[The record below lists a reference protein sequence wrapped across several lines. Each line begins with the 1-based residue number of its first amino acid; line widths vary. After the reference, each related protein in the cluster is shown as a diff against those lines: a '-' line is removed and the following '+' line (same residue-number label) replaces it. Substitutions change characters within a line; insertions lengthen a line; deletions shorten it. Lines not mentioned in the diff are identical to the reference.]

1 MAGWASLPSLRHTG
15 AGLPIPVT
23 DTTATFRQDTAGE
36 EDLED
41 LLLEVLPADG
51 SSLGNLSA
59 REALGQAVGREI
71 SEEAYEDV
79 KGRLLAKGL
88 IRKGRGRGGA
98 IALAEGIEEGSR
110 VEASA
115 AAASPAPAMNG
126 RRAKKEAPAKD
137 FKAVL
142 WASADKLRAQM
153 DAAEY
158 KHLVLGL
165 IFLKYISD
173 TFAEHRSK
181 VLAMVSLP
189 DSDFY
194 MGDDPAD
201 HEAALEDRDYYTQE
215 NVFWVPAE
223 ARWESLRAR
232 AKQSDIGRQ
241 IDQALVAIENENP
254 TLRGKLDKRFGA
266 AQLEPG
272 RMGELVDL
280 ISTIGFA
287 DDQRSGD
294 VLGEVYEYF
303 LGQFASA
310 EGKKGGQFYT
320 PAHVVKTL
328 VAVLAPHKGRI
339 YDPCCGSGGMFVQS
353 EKFIQAHGGKRDDAS
368 IYGQESNPT
377 TWRLAAMN
385 LAIRGFAADLGQEP
399 ADTFARDQFPDQK
412 FDYILA
418 NPPFNISDW
427 GGEKYESD
435 PRWVYGRPPVGN
447 ANYAWL
453 QHMLWKLRPGGEA
466 GVVLANGSMSSN
478 QSGEGQI
485 REAMVRGDVVEVM
498 VALPGQ
504 LFLNT
509 QIPVCLWFLTND
521 KTQRGRDRRGETLF
535 IDARQLGT
543 MKTRVE
549 RVLTDEEIAKI
560 AGTVHAWRGDGEVAE
575 AYENV
580 AGFCYSAKL
589 EEIEKNGFVLTPGRY
604 VGAADQAEDDEPFEQ
619 KMQRLTALLKQQQEE
634 GAKLDAAIARNL
646 AWLGFD

>member
-1 MAGWASLPSLRHTG
+1 VSDSAAGPAPSAS
-15 AGLPIPVT
+15 
-23 DTTATFRQDTAGE
+23 
-36 EDLED
+36 EDNLGD
-41 LLLEVLPADG
+41 LLLEVLPPDG
-51 SSLGNLSA
+51 STIGNGSA
-59 REALGQAVGREI
+59 REALSRAAERSIGEEEYAAVRDK
-71 SEEAYEDV
+71 AV
-79 KGRLLAKGL
+79 ALGL
-88 IRKGRGRGGA
+88 VAKGRGRGGS
-98 IALAEGIEEGSR
+98 IALAEGIEGGSR
-110 VEASA
+110 YE
-115 AAASPAPAMNG
+115 APAAPAVGNG
-126 RRAKKEAPAKD
+126 QGRARKEAAAKD

-173 TFAEHRSK
+173 TFAEHRAK
-181 VLAMVSLP
+181 VLAMVSDP
-189 DSDFY
+189 DSDNY
-194 MGDDPAD
+194 VGDDPAE
-201 HEAALEDRDYYTQE
+201 HQASLEDRDYYTQE
-215 NVFWVPAE
+215 NVFWVPTD

-232 AKQSDIGRQ
+232 AKQPDIGQ
-241 IDQALVAIENENP
+241 LIDKALVAIENENQ

-272 RMGELVDL
+272 RLGELVDL

-287 DDQRSGD
+287 DEHRSGD

-535 IDARQLGT
+535 LDARQMGT

-549 RVLTDEEIAKI
+549 RVLTDEDIEKI
-560 AGTVHAWRGDGEVAE
+560 AGTVHAWRGDGEGAD
-575 AYENV
+575 AYEDV

-589 EEIEKNGFVLTPGRY
+589 KEIEKNGFVLTPGRY
-604 VGAADQAEDDEPFEQ
+604 VGAAEMDDDDEPFDQ
-619 KMQRLTALLKQQQEE
+619 KMKRLSVLFRQQQQE

-646 AWLGFD
+646 AVLGYSTDPGAESMP

>member
-1 MAGWASLPSLRHTG
+1 LTDSATFPTQETDDENLGEDLGGLDDLLASLRS
-15 AGLPIPVT
+15 
-23 DTTATFRQDTAGE
+23 DDE
-36 EDLED
+36 
-41 LLLEVLPADG
+41 PAP
-51 SSLGNLSA
+51 
-59 REALGQAVGREI
+59 
-71 SEEAYEDV
+71 
-79 KGRLLAKGL
+79 K
-88 IRKGRGRGGA
+88 RGRGK
-98 IALAEGIEEGSR
+98 
-110 VEASA
+110 
-115 AAASPAPAMNG
+115 
-126 RRAKKEAPAKD
+126 AKKEAPAKD

-173 TFAEHRSK
+173 TFAAQQSK
-181 VLAMVSLP
+181 VLLMVSDP
-189 DSDFY
+189 DSDNY
-194 MGDDPAD
+194 IGDDPAD
-201 HEAALEDRDYYTQE
+201 HQAALEDRDYYTQE
-215 NVFWVPAE
+215 NVFWVPAD
-223 ARWESLRAR
+223 ARWETLRTR
-232 AKQSDIGRQ
+232 AKQPDIGQ
-241 IDQALVAIENENP
+241 LIDKALVAIENENLA
-254 TLRGKLDKRFGA
+254 LRGKLDKRFGA

-272 RMGELVDL
+272 RLGELVDL

-399 ADTFARDQFPDQK
+399 ADTFARDQFPDLK

-535 IDARQLGT
+535 IDARQMGT
-543 MKTRVE
+543 METRVN
-549 RVLTDEEIAKI
+549 RVLTEADIAKI
-560 AGTVHAWRGDGEVAE
+560 AGTVHAWRKDGEVSDV
-575 AYENV
+575 YEDV
-580 AGFCYSAKL
+580 AGFCYKAKL

-604 VGAADQAEDDEPFEQ
+604 VGAADVEDDGEAFED
-619 KMQRLTALLKQQQEE
+619 KMKRLSTLLKQQQEQ

-646 AWLGFD
+646 AWLGFGAE

>member
-1 MAGWASLPSLRHTG
+1 MMRISHSNPSAAQGRQTTTPAATLG
-15 AGLPIPVT
+15 ARQFTPVT
-23 DTTATFRQDTAGE
+23 DSATFTTPDADDDEETG
-36 EDLED
+36 EDLGGLDD
-41 LLLEVLPADG
+41 LLA
-51 SSLGNLSA
+51 SLRA
-59 REALGQAVGREI
+59 
-71 SEEAYEDV
+71 EEAPAP
-79 KGRLLAKGL
+79 R
-88 IRKGRGRGGA
+88 RGRGKGK
-98 IALAEGIEEGSR
+98 
-110 VEASA
+110 
-115 AAASPAPAMNG
+115 
-126 RRAKKEAPAKD
+126 AKKEIPAKD

-173 TFAEHRSK
+173 TFAEHRAK
-181 VLAMVSLP
+181 VLQMVSSP
-189 DSDFY
+189 ESDFY
-194 MGDDPAD
+194 LGDDPAD
-201 HEAALEDRDYYTQE
+201 HQAALEDRDYYTQE
-215 NVFWVPAE
+215 NVFWVPAD

-232 AKQSDIGRQ
+232 AKQPDIGQ
-241 IDQALVAIENENP
+241 LIDKALVAIENENP

-272 RMGELVDL
+272 RLGELVDL

-521 KTQRGRDRRGETLF
+521 KTQRGRDRRSETLF
-535 IDARQLGT
+535 IDARQMGT

-549 RVLTDEEIAKI
+549 RVLTDEDIAKI
-560 AGTVHAWRGDGEVAE
+560 AGTVHAWRGDSEVST
-575 AYENV
+575 AYADV
-580 AGFCYSAKL
+580 AGFCYCAKL
-589 EEIEKNGFVLTPGRY
+589 VEIEKNGFVLTPGRY
-604 VGAADQAEDDEPFEQ
+604 VGAADQEDDDEPFDQ
-619 KMQRLTALLKQQQEE
+619 KMKRLTALLKQQQQE
-634 GAKLDAAIARNL
+634 GASLDAAIARNL
-646 AWLGFD
+646 AWLGFGDSD

>member
-1 MAGWASLPSLRHTG
+1 
-15 AGLPIPVT
+15 VT
-23 DTTATFRQDTAGE
+23 ESATLTILEAKDE
-36 EDLED
+36 EDLGD
-41 LLLEVLPADG
+41 RLLEVLPGDG
-51 SSLGNLSA
+51 GTIGNQAA
-59 REALGQAVGREI
+59 REALSRAAGREI
-71 SEEAYEDV
+71 SEEVYEEI
-79 KGRLLAKGL
+79 KERLVALGL
-88 IRKGRGRGGA
+88 VRKGRGRGGA
-98 IALAEGIEEGSR
+98 IGLAEGIEDGSR
-110 VEASA
+110 YEAPSA
-115 AAASPAPAMNG
+115 PEPGSG
-126 RRAKKEAPAKD
+126 RGRAKKEAPAKD

-158 KHLVLGL
+158 KHLV
-165 IFLKYISD
+165 FLKYISD
-173 TFAEHRSK
+173 TFAAQQGK
-181 VLAMVSLP
+181 VLQTVSNP
-189 DSDFY
+189 ESDFY
-194 MGDDPAD
+194 LGDDPAD
-201 HEAALEDRDYYTQE
+201 HQAALEDRDYYTQE
-215 NVFWVPAE
+215 NVFWVPTD

-232 AKQSDIGRQ
+232 AKQPDIGQ
-241 IDQALVAIENENP
+241 LIDKALVAIENENP

-272 RMGELVDL
+272 RLGELVDL

-353 EKFIQAHGGKRDDAS
+353 EKFIQTHGGKRDDAS

-521 KTQRGRDRRGETLF
+521 KTQRGRDRRSETLF
-535 IDARQLGT
+535 IDARQMGT

-549 RVLTDEEIAKI
+549 RVLTDEDIEKI
-560 AGTVHAWRGDGEVAE
+560 AGTVHAWRGDSEVSGP
-575 AYENV
+575 YENV

-589 EEIEKNGFVLTPGRY
+589 GEIEKNGFVLTPGRY
-604 VGAADQAEDDEPFEQ
+604 VGAADIEDDGEAFEE
-619 KMQRLTALLKQQQEE
+619 KMKRLTGLLKQQQVE

-646 AWLGFD
+646 AWLGFGDSD

>member
-1 MAGWASLPSLRHTG
+1 MLP
-15 AGLPIPVT
+15 P
-23 DTTATFRQDTAGE
+23 
-36 EDLED
+36 
-41 LLLEVLPADG
+41 DG
-51 SSLGNLSA
+51 STIGNLSA
-59 REALGQAVGREI
+59 REALSRAAERQI
-71 SEEAYEDV
+71 SEEEYEAV
-79 KGRLLAKGL
+79 KDKALTLAL
-88 IRKGRGRGGA
+88 VVKGRGRGGS
-98 IALAEGIEEGSR
+98 IGLAEGIEGGSR
-110 VEASA
+110 YEAPS
-115 AAASPAPAMNG
+115 APAAGNG
-126 RRAKKEAPAKD
+126 RGRAKKDAAAKD

-173 TFAEHRSK
+173 TFAEHRTK
-181 VLAMVSLP
+181 VRAMVSSP

-194 MGDDPAD
+194 LGDDPAD
-201 HEAALEDRDYYTQE
+201 HDAALEDRDYYTQE

-232 AKQSDIGRQ
+232 AKQPDIGQR
-241 IDQALVAIENENP
+241 IDRALVAIENENP
-254 TLRGKLDKRFGA
+254 ILRGKLDQRFGA

-272 RMGELVDL
+272 RLGELVDL

-287 DDQRSGD
+287 DEHRSGD

-303 LGQFASA
+303 LGQFAST

-399 ADTFARDQFPDQK
+399 ADTFDRDQFPDQK

-521 KTQRGRDRRGETLF
+521 KTQRGRDRRSETLF

-549 RVLTDEEIAKI
+549 RVLTDEEIEKI
-560 AGTVHAWRGDGEVAE
+560 AGTVHAWRSDGEEGYADI
-575 AYENV
+575 
-580 AGFCYSAKL
+580 AGLCYSARL

-604 VGAADQAEDDEPFEQ
+604 VGAADQEEDDEPFDQ
-619 KMQRLTALLKQQQEE
+619 KMKRLTALLRQQQDE
-634 GAKLDAAIARNL
+634 GTRLDAAIARNL
-646 AWLGFD
+646 AMLGFGSSDELSS

>member
-1 MAGWASLPSLRHTG
+1 MIDSAPSTPSAADDKEEGEDLGDLDDLLVSLRAVET
-15 AGLPIPVT
+15 
-23 DTTATFRQDTAGE
+23 
-36 EDLED
+36 
-41 LLLEVLPADG
+41 PAPK
-51 SSLGNLSA
+51 
-59 REALGQAVGREI
+59 Q
-71 SEEAYEDV
+71 
-79 KGRLLAKGL
+79 
-88 IRKGRGRGGA
+88 GRGR
-98 IALAEGIEEGSR
+98 
-110 VEASA
+110 
-115 AAASPAPAMNG
+115 PK
-126 RRAKKEAPAKD
+126 AKKEAPAKD

-173 TFAEHRSK
+173 TFAAQQGK
-181 VLAMVSLP
+181 VLETVSDP
-189 DSDFY
+189 VSDFY
-194 MGDDPAD
+194 LGDDPAD
-201 HEAALEDRDYYTQE
+201 HQAALEDRDYYTQE
-215 NVFWVPAE
+215 NVFWVPAD

-232 AKQSDIGRQ
+232 AKQPDIGQ
-241 IDQALVAIENENP
+241 LIDKALVAIENENLP
-254 TLRGKLDKRFGA
+254 LRGKLDKRFGA

-272 RMGELVDL
+272 RLGELVDL

-287 DDQRSGD
+287 DEHRSGD

-521 KTQRGRDRRGETLF
+521 KTQHGRDRRGETLF
-535 IDARQLGT
+535 IDARQMGT

-549 RVLTDEEIAKI
+549 RVLTDEDIEKI
-560 AGTVHAWRGDGEVAE
+560 AGTVHAWRGDGEVSDP
-575 AYENV
+575 YENV
-580 AGFCYSAKL
+580 AGFCYNAKL
-589 EEIEKNGFVLTPGRY
+589 GEIEKNGFVLTPGRY
-604 VGAADQAEDDEPFEQ
+604 VGAADQEDDDEPFDQ
-619 KMQRLTALLKQQQEE
+619 KMKRLTALLKQQQEE
-634 GAKLDAAIARNL
+634 GARLDAAIARNL
-646 AWLGFD
+646 AWLGFEER

>member
-1 MAGWASLPSLRHTG
+1 
-15 AGLPIPVT
+15 VT
-23 DTTATFRQDTAGE
+23 DSATFTTPEAND
-36 EDLED
+36 EDLGD
-41 LLLEVLPADG
+41 LLLEVLPGDG
-51 SSLGNLSA
+51 STMGNLSA
-59 REALGQAVGREI
+59 REALSRAAERQI
-71 SEEAYEDV
+71 SEEKYTAV
-79 KGRLLAKGL
+79 KERLVGLGL
-88 IRKGRGRGGA
+88 ILKGQGRGGSVR
-98 IALAEGIEEGSR
+98 LAEGIEGGSR
-110 VEASA
+110 YE
-115 AAASPAPAMNG
+115 APAAPAAGG
-126 RRAKKEAPAKD
+126 RGRTKKEAPAKD

-173 TFAEHRSK
+173 TFAAQQGK
-181 VLAMVSLP
+181 VLLMVSDP
-189 DSDFY
+189 ESDNY
-194 MGDDPAD
+194 VGDDPA
-201 HEAALEDRDYYTQE
+201 EQQASLEDRDYYIQE
-215 NVFWVPAE
+215 NMFWVPAD
-223 ARWESLRAR
+223 ARWEYITKN
-232 AKQSDIGRQ
+232 AKVPEVFGEGQL
-241 IDQALVAIENENP
+241 IDKALVLIEKENP

-427 GGEKYESD
+427 GGEKYEA
-435 PRWVYGRPPVGN
+435 PVQGSG
-447 ANYAWL
+447 
-453 QHMLWKLRPGGEA
+453 QRR
-466 GVVLANGSMSSN
+466 VV
-478 QSGEGQI
+478 
-485 REAMVRGDVVEVM
+485 
-498 VALPGQ
+498 
-504 LFLNT
+504 
-509 QIPVCLWFLTND
+509 
-521 KTQRGRDRRGETLF
+521 
-535 IDARQLGT
+535 IDS
-543 MKTRVE
+543 
-549 RVLTDEEIAKI
+549 
-560 AGTVHAWRGDGEVAE
+560 AE
-575 AYENV
+575 
-580 AGFCYSAKL
+580 
-589 EEIEKNGFVLTPGRY
+589 
-604 VGAADQAEDDEPFEQ
+604 
-619 KMQRLTALLKQQQEE
+619 RLTAT
-634 GAKLDAAIARNL
+634 
-646 AWLGFD
+646 